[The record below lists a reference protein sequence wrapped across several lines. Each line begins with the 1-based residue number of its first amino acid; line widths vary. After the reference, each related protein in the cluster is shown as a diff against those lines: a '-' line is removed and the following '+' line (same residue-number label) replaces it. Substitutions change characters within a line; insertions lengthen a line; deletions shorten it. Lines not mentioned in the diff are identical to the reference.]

1 MGMAVY
7 QEDSMVGIV
16 RLEIV
21 LLVDYFLESQGVLQI
36 LGLENN
42 HMSKSSISNGP
53 DISKLVES
61 ITFYL

>member
-53 DISKLVES
+53 DI
-61 ITFYL
+61 